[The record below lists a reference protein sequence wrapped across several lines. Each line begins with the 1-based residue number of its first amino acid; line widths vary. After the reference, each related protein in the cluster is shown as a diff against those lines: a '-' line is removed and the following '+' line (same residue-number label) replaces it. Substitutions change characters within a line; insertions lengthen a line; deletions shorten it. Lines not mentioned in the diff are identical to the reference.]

1 MQRLQVAGCLAY
13 LEVSLSVCHGH
24 SQVRD
29 NTVYERIKVGTA
41 DATLG
46 TSNNGGHTGYVLVW
60 EKDGISH
67 TIIGKI
73 SHDELLRIAESIS

>member
-1 MQRLQVAGCLAY
+1 M
-13 LEVSLSVCHGH
+13 SVFTRWILKKHKQPAIC
-24 SQVRD
+24 R
-29 NTVYERIKVGTA
+29 EF
-41 DATLG
+41 
-46 TSNNGGHTGYVLVW
+46 W